1 MCRNIRPLYNYD
13 PPSTAAD
20 MEAAALQYVR
30 KVSGYRQ
37 PSAINEAAFNQ
48 AVADVARATA
58 TPIEKLWGRPLA
70 RSLSNRLPFNFRMTN
85 SLPLLRPIRYAIH
98 PSPGPQAVYSLD
110 AMR

>member
-30 KVSGYRQ
+30 KISGYRQ
-37 PSAINEAAFNQ
+37 PSAINQAAFKQ

-58 TPIEKLWGRPLA
+58 TLLGALQTTAPPRNRAAEIAKA
-70 RSLSNRLPFNFRMTN
+70 RARNAKRF
-85 SLPLLRPIRYAIH
+85 
-98 PSPGPQAVYSLD
+98 PSAD
-110 AMR
+110 